1 MSDENR
7 GQARLF
13 DALTTKGTAFTAEER
28 HSLGLLGLL
37 PTVVKT
43 LAEQVDHCWHEFSTR
58 RDDLDKHIYLRALQD
73 RNETLFY
80 RVLREHIPETLPIV
94 YTPTVGEACQRFSEI
109 YRRPRGLFVSYADR
123 DCLDEV
129 IRNRPHRDVD
139 VIVVTDGQ
147 RILGLGDQG
156 IGGMGIP
163 IGKLSLYTLI
173 GGIDPARTLPIVL
186 DVGTDNVE
194 LLDDPQYLGWRH
206 RRIDDDDYY
215 AFIDKFVA
223 AVHEQLPDVLLQ
235 WEDFATVHAQPI
247 LTSYRDKLLTF
258 NDDIQGTAA
267 VALGALHGAAKVAG
281 RPLSQQQVVM
291 LGAGS
296 AGIGVLEMVRQEMV
310 TEGLTEQAALERIWV
325 VDVMG
330 LLTDDRTDLTVAQ
343 RKFAQPAG
351 RVADW
356 GLPGAAQ
363 LADVVHHV
371 DVGVLLGLSTAAGAF
386 TEDIVRE
393 MAGKTDR
400 PIIFPLSNP
409 TSRSEAHPAELD
421 HWTDGRAL
429 IATGSPFAPRASQ
442 RRRTTDRPMQQRLHL
457 PRDGAGRDRRAS
469 DPGDRRD
476 DAGRGGD
483 AGRRVARPLRPGPT
497 AASRLAR
504 RARRGDAHR
513 PRRRRPSRRGRRR
526 PQTQRRRTHPTDYAG
541 ALGPGIPGALNLPS
555 TRDRLVHLPV
565 RAQRDHLAVVVGLV
579 GEHTLGGGLVVA
591 RRDQDVPD
599 VGFLVAA
606 LVGVAEDELDFG
618 RGRDGL
624 VPEGRD
630 RVAAPV
636 ALALG
641 VQRRRPDGVFDDGV
655 VGEHRKPRFFVPG
668 DDRLARAPA
677 GLVGWVL
684 SHRRHSPASGRCL
697 LIATLCIVVG
707 AVTRFPSRACRS

>member
-1 MSDENR
+1 MSDESR

-13 DALTTKGTAFTAEER
+13 DALTTKGTAFTADER
-28 HSLGLLGLL
+28 RKLGLLGLL

-43 LAEQVDHCWHEFSTR
+43 LAEQVEHCWHEFSTR

-80 RVLREHIPETLPIV
+80 RLLSEHIPETLPIV

-129 IRNRPHRDVD
+129 ISNRPYRDVD

-186 DVGTDNVE
+186 DVGSDNVE
-194 LLDDPQYLGWRH
+194 LLNDPQYLGWRH
-206 RRIDDDDYY
+206 RRIDDSDYY
-215 AFIDKFVA
+215 AFIDKFVD
-223 AVHEQLPDVLLQ
+223 AVHKQLPDVLLQ

-267 VALGALHGAAKVAG
+267 VTLGALHGAAKVAG
-281 RPLSQQQVVM
+281 RPLSQQQVLM

-296 AGIGVLEMVRQEMV
+296 AGIGVLDMIRQQMV
-310 TEGLTEQAALERIWV
+310 TEGLSEQAALERIWV
-325 VDVMG
+325 VDVVG
-330 LLTDDRTDLTVAQ
+330 LLTDDRADLTAAQ

-356 GLPGAAQ
+356 GLSGAAQ

-393 MAGKTDR
+393 MAGKTER

-421 HWTDGRAL
+421 QWTDGRAL
-429 IATGSPFAPRASQ
+429 IATGSPFAPVLRNGVE
-442 RRRTTDRPMQQRLHL
+442 RPIAQCNNVYIFPAMGL
-457 PRDGAGRDRRAS
+457 A
-469 DPGDRRD
+469 
-476 DAGRGGD
+476 
-483 AGRRVARPLRPGPT
+483 VT
-497 AASRLAR
+497 AAQATRV
-504 RARRGDAHR
+504 
-513 PRRRRPSRRGRRR
+513 
-526 PQTQRRRTHPTDYAG
+526 TD
-541 ALGPGIPGALNLPS
+541 
-555 TRDRLVHLPV
+555 
-565 RAQRDHLAVVVGLV
+565 
-579 GEHTLGGGLVVA
+579 EMM
-591 RRDQDVPD
+591 
-599 VGFLVAA
+599 
-606 LVGVAEDELDFG
+606 
-618 RGRDGL
+618 
-624 VPEGRD
+624 
-630 RVAAPV
+630 RVAAATLGDASPALSDPDQPLLPALPDVPAV
-636 ALALG
+636 AMRIAQA
-641 VQRRRPDGVFDDGV
+641 VAAQAVADGVAPKRSDD
-655 VGEHRKPRFFVPG
+655 E
-668 DDRLARAPA
+668 LAQRIMQVHWTPEYPA
-677 GLVGWVL
+677 T
-684 SHRRHSPASGRCL
+684 PA
-697 LIATLCIVVG
+697 
-707 AVTRFPSRACRS
+707 